1 MHVAR
6 YHTAVVKAVACV
18 WEGVLVPEVWWGW
31 DGLHL
36 CYGTRVVFTSVYA
49 GAHPCDGAGR
59 ELLFLCGAL
68 YVPQENMSLI
78 AELKQLRVDAKSLK
92 QQRAAVKVIADR
104 ALARGAMSASAPAP
118 PAITNIDD
126 VIEQQKEELGSLK
139 VRRCRWLERSGV
151 FFAQSTLIVM

>member
-1 MHVAR
+1 
-6 YHTAVVKAVACV
+6 
-18 WEGVLVPEVWWGW
+18 
-31 DGLHL
+31 
-36 CYGTRVVFTSVYA
+36 
-49 GAHPCDGAGR
+49 
-59 ELLFLCGAL
+59 
-68 YVPQENMSLI
+68 MSLI

-118 PAITNIDD
+118 PAITDIDD